1 MKKAAAAAAAVTK
14 TANEAESSS
23 RAPHKQHNDN
33 NSTLTPHR
41 RRDGA
46 AAEEAAV
53 HALEAR
59 RRGAGVVLELDRHD
73 ALRVLLVRAHLFL
86 LCSVFIIGGWAG
98 GLAGGG
104 AAGGAAGQG
113 LVEERDAPPS
123 PLLLLSWPHL
133 QEARFDRHF
142 VRDLHWSRH
151 QLEELAERRFL
162 AAQMEQQQQQQ
173 RGLAGGSPSSPVLA
187 TGNGGSSEVQQQ
199 QQLYS
204 FADLFKAIKIED
216 FSSYISKVSAGRL
229 V

>member
-1 MKKAAAAAAAVTK
+1 M
-14 TANEAESSS
+14 
-23 RAPHKQHNDN
+23 
-33 NSTLTPHR
+33 
-41 RRDGA
+41 
-46 AAEEAAV
+46 
-53 HALEAR
+53 
-59 RRGAGVVLELDRHD
+59 
-73 ALRVLLVRAHLFL
+73 
-86 LCSVFIIGGWAG
+86 
-98 GLAGGG
+98 AGGG